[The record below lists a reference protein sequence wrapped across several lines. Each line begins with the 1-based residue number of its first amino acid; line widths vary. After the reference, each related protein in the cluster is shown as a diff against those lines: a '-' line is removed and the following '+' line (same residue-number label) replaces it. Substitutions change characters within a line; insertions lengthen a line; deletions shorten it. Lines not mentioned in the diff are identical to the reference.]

1 MERSA
6 PLIRPLF
13 AKLPIIL
20 LGLICVEWVMKPEVI
35 YQWREMA
42 TYVVASLLLRR
53 AKLTRR
59 KSLKETEDSSMYP
72 KFLLKNTVPPSI
84 DDIKIVQVKNSFN
97 KDDEDHIST
106 VLHSQYEGYFSR
118 NSDYTKSEDITAIHD
133 NSLNNKEELE
143 EE

>member
-1 MERSA
+1 
-6 PLIRPLF
+6 
-13 AKLPIIL
+13 
-20 LGLICVEWVMKPEVI
+20 
-35 YQWREMA
+35 MA

-97 KDDEDHIST
+97 KDDEDDVST
-106 VLHSQYEGYFSR
+106 VLHS
-118 NSDYTKSEDITAIHD
+118 
-133 NSLNNKEELE
+133 
-143 EE
+143 

>member
-1 MERSA
+1 MKVSP
-6 PLIRPLF
+6 PL
-13 AKLPIIL
+13 AKIKI
-20 LGLICVEWVMKPEVI
+20 K
-35 YQWREMA
+35 
-42 TYVVASLLLRR
+42 SN
-53 AKLTRR
+53 KLHR
-59 KSLKETEDSSMYP
+59 
-72 KFLLKNTVPPSI
+72 VPPSI

-133 NSLNNKEELE
+133 TSLNNKEELE

>member
-1 MERSA
+1 
-6 PLIRPLF
+6 
-13 AKLPIIL
+13 
-20 LGLICVEWVMKPEVI
+20 
-35 YQWREMA
+35 MA

-118 NSDYTKSEDITAIHD
+118 NSDYSKPEDITAIHD
-133 NSLNNKEELE
+133 NSLNN
-143 EE
+143 